1 MKLKRNRRSIEYW
14 RKHYAQYTK
23 GSLTIQQYVVKYDLV
38 YRTFSDYVYKFRRE
52 DNNKF
57 QNSFA
62 KIKIIDEQSSNIKV
76 EPNTISEDR
85 AENRIS
91 SEIQLETPNQYK
103 VSFGKGATLSD
114 IKAVCEV
121 VKCF

>member
-85 AENRIS
+85 AEDRIS
-91 SEIQLETPNQYK
+91 SEIQLARIFHEASKIYSLKRDNKQ
-103 VSFGKGATLSD
+103 L
-114 IKAVCEV
+114 
-121 VKCF
+121 

>member
-23 GSLTIQQYVVKYDLV
+23 GNLNIQQYVVKYDLV

-52 DNNKF
+52 DKDKF
-57 QNSFA
+57 ENSFA
-62 KIKIIDEQSSNIKV
+62 KIKIIDEQNCNAKINPS
-76 EPNTISEDR
+76 TIYQD
-85 AENRIS
+85 RIS

>member
-1 MKLKRNRRSIEYW
+1 MDILK
-14 RKHYAQYTK
+14 RKHYTQYTK
-23 GSLTIQQYVVKYDLV
+23 SSLNIQQYVVKYDLV

-52 DNNKF
+52 DKNKF

-62 KIKIIDEQSSNIKV
+62 RIKIIDEQSSNIKV
-76 EPNTISEDR
+76 EPNTISKDK
-85 AENRIS
+85 IS

-103 VSFGKGATLSD
+103 VNFAKGTTLSD

>member
-1 MKLKRNRRSIEYW
+1 MKLKGNRRSIEYW
-14 RKHYAQYTK
+14 SKHYAQYTK
-23 GSLTIQQYVVKYDLV
+23 GNLTIQQYVVKYDLV

-52 DNNKF
+52 DKDKF
-57 QNSFA
+57 KNSFA
-62 KIKIIDEQSSNIKV
+62 NIKFIDEQNCNAKINPSTTSQ
-76 EPNTISEDR
+76 D
-85 AENRIS
+85 RIS

>member
-1 MKLKRNRRSIEYW
+1 MKLKRNRKSIEYW
-14 RKHYAQYTK
+14 HKHYAQYTK
-23 GSLTIQQYVVKYDLV
+23 GNLTIQQYVVKYDLV

-52 DNNKF
+52 DKGKF
-57 QNSFA
+57 ENSFA
-62 KIKIIDEQSSNIKV
+62 KIKIIDEQNCNAKINPS
-76 EPNTISEDR
+76 TISQD
-85 AENRIS
+85 RIS
-91 SEIQLETPNQYK
+91 SDIQLETPNHYK

>member
-1 MKLKRNRRSIEYW
+1 MKPKRNRRSVEYW
-14 RKHYAQYTK
+14 RKHYTQYTK
-23 GSLTIQQYVVKYDLV
+23 SSLNIQQYVVKYDLV

-52 DNNKF
+52 DKNKF

-62 KIKIIDEQSSNIKV
+62 RIKIIDEQSSNIKV
-76 EPNTISEDR
+76 EPNTISKDK
-85 AENRIS
+85 IS

-103 VSFGKGATLSD
+103 VNFAKGTTLSD

>member
-23 GSLTIQQYVVKYDLV
+23 GNLNIQQYVVKYDLV

-57 QNSFA
+57 QKGFE

-85 AENRIS
+85 AEDRIL

-103 VSFGKGATLSD
+103 VNFSKGAILSD
-114 IKAVCEV
+114 IKAICEA

>member
-85 AENRIS
+85 AEDRIS